1 LLAFLKD
8 PALSANVDW
17 DGLAADLSTEH
28 ATCTVGALKKRIS
41 RIKTAVK
48 EDNEYALCF
57 KIPSNYT
64 NLRARQ

>member
-8 PALSANVDW
+8 PALSANIDW
-17 DGLAADLSTEH
+17 DGLAAD
-28 ATCTVGALKKRIS
+28 LKKRIS